1 MPIKYKIDVLA
12 ALKDAGYSTYRIR
25 REKIFGESHVQQFR
39 QNEVTNSM
47 DVLAK
52 LCELLH
58 CQPADL
64 IEYVADD
71 AAESADTL

>member
-12 ALKDAGYSTYRIR
+12 ALKDVGYSTYRIR
-25 REKIFGESHVQQFR
+25 REKIFGERHVQQFR

-52 LCELLH
+52 LCDLLH

-71 AAESADTL
+71 ATGNAGTL